1 MKRDKLRIGV
11 ITAALAMMI
20 AGGVLTW
27 QQDARNGKADQAK
40 QGETAQ
46 LTEDESTGT
55 TEQQTEETT
64 GDADGTRAVQDQEKQ
79 RRMKKRVQHPELW
92 ILQKIRKRQL
102 RQQGLHRI

>member
-1 MKRDKLRIGV
+1 MKKDKLRIGV

-46 LTEDESTGT
+46 LTD
-55 TEQQTEETT
+55 
-64 GDADGTRAVQDQEKQ
+64 DNHV
-79 RRMKKRVQHPELW
+79 
-92 ILQKIRKRQL
+92 KIVMVNVTSHL
-102 RQQGLHRI
+102 TIAFLTN

>member
-40 QGETAQ
+40 
-46 LTEDESTGT
+46 
-55 TEQQTEETT
+55 
-64 GDADGTRAVQDQEKQ
+64 
-79 RRMKKRVQHPELW
+79 
-92 ILQKIRKRQL
+92 ILQKSRKCTML
-102 RQQGLHRI
+102 

>member
-55 TEQQTEETT
+55 TEQQTGTCFSTAASVVPGTISLIGSSQQMT
-64 GDADGTRAVQDQEKQ
+64 GTPMSLILVMILPQCLQ
-79 RRMKKRVQHPELW
+79 R
-92 ILQKIRKRQL
+92 
-102 RQQGLHRI
+102 